1 MSTLQAHKK
10 GLRKAMATRLRML
23 PVSDVQQQS
32 SMIADRV
39 LASPY
44 FARSQCVSCYLSMPS
59 GEVDTSSLIS
69 AILRSGKTLFVPK
82 IGATQDGRMDFLQVY
97 GEEDLRSFPS
107 GTWGIKEPAHDW
119 NGVRRR
125 SALDDGTPDLDLI
138 LLPGVAFDRS
148 MSRLGHGKGYY
159 DRFISSYAAAKSAE
173 GQRKPLLVALALRE
187 QILDAGQVPIAP
199 HDWKMDVI
207 AGPDGLLGEV
217 AADSS
222 Q

>member
-1 MSTLQAHKK
+1 MTALQAQKK
-10 GLRKAMATRLRML
+10 ALRKTMATRLRSL
-23 PVSDVQQQS
+23 SVSDVQQQS
-32 SMIADRV
+32 GMITDRV

-82 IGATQDGRMDFLQVY
+82 IDTTCDGTMDFLQVY
-97 GEEDLRSFPS
+97 GEDDLRAFPP
-107 GTWGIKEPAHDW
+107 GTWGIKEPAYEW
-119 NGVRRR
+119 KGARRR
-125 SALDDGTPDLDLI
+125 SATDDGTDLDLI
-138 LLPGVAFDRS
+138 FLPGVAFDRS

-159 DRFISSYAAAKSAE
+159 DRFISSYAASKSAK
-173 GQRKPLLVALALRE
+173 GQRKPLLVALSLRE
-187 QILDAGQVPIAP
+187 QILEAGQVPVAP

-207 AGPDGLLGEV
+207 AGPDGLLGEA

>member
-1 MSTLQAHKK
+1 MASLQTHKK
-10 GLRKAMATRLRML
+10 ALRKTMATRLRSL
-23 PVSDVQQQS
+23 SVSDVQQQS
-32 SMIADRV
+32 RMIADRV

-44 FARSQCVSCYLSMPS
+44 FARSQSVSCYLSMPS
-59 GEVDTSSLIS
+59 GEVDTSALIS

-82 IGATQDGRMDFLQVY
+82 IGATRDSAMDFLQVH

-107 GTWGIKEPAHDW
+107 GTWGIKEPAHEW
-119 NGVRRR
+119 NGARRR
-125 SALDDGTPDLDLI
+125 SALDDGTDLDLI
-138 LLPGVAFDRS
+138 LVPGVAFDRS

-159 DRFISSYAAAKSAE
+159 DRFISSYATSKSAQ

-187 QILDAGQVPIAP
+187 QILDAGQVPVAP

-207 AGPDGLLGEV
+207 AGPDGLLGE
-217 AADSS
+217 ATADRP